1 MQVIDHLHRRE
12 RQAAH
17 EASLI
22 DQFER
27 RTRQCLRLEPRRGA
41 FIGPALSSPRQEQN
55 QMMTMAKGR
64 PMPTAPPITIAIA
77 KSKPAIACQ
86 DIYTTPLEGKLS
98 PPKDDRSIAI
108 EAGQVRIRE
117 PA

>member
-41 FIGPALSSPRQEQN
+41 VVSPALSFANR
-55 QMMTMAKGR
+55 GR
-64 PMPTAPPITIAIA
+64 L
-77 KSKPAIACQ
+77 K
-86 DIYTTPLEGKLS
+86 
-98 PPKDDRSIAI
+98 
-108 EAGQVRIRE
+108 AGSVRIVSAARYIISSGSGSTDRTTIVA
-117 PA
+117 PTMIGAVNAAAIFTGLPDGNST

>member
-27 RTRQCLRLEPRRGA
+27 RTMQCLRLEPRRGA
-41 FIGPALSSPRQEQN
+41 VVSPALSANRGRLKAGSIRIVSAARYVISSGSGSTDRTTIVAPTIIGSPV
-55 QMMTMAKGR
+55 TGTTVHVA
-64 PMPTAPPITIAIA
+64 A
-77 KSKPAIACQ
+77 
-86 DIYTTPLEGKLS
+86 IYTGLPNGNST
-98 PPKDDRSIAI
+98 
-108 EAGQVRIRE
+108 
-117 PA
+117 